1 MGLFN
6 KKKEPDGPYAKITA
20 NVKYTY
26 TDYYCP
32 EIYYFD
38 TEEDYI
44 NGRQKVYDRYKDE
57 NKGIERVIWNHYFR
71 RMW

>member
-6 KKKEPDGPYAKITA
+6 KKKKDLVGPYAKIVA

-26 TDYYCP
+26 MPFYMP

-44 NGRQKVYDRYKDE
+44 NGHQKVYDRYKE
-57 NKGIERVIWNHYFR
+57 NKEIDQVIWNHYFR
-71 RMW
+71 G